1 MAEREITLEEIKM
14 LDDLFA
20 RAQAAAK
27 VIETYDQERVD
38 QLIQA
43 VAWSVVN
50 LQTWKPLA
58 YQAVEETR
66 LGDPVG
72 KVGKRN
78 KAKGILRDALRAKSV
93 GMIEEIPEKGIAKY
107 AKPVGVIA
115 SLVPTTNPVVTP
127 VGQAIYAIKARDV
140 VIFSPHP
147 RAEGHRPYRWQN
159 RGSHPCTSRR
169 DCLYAHSYS

>member
-43 VAWSVVN
+43 VAWSVIN

-72 KVGKRN
+72 KVGKR
-78 KAKGILRDALRAKSV
+78 R
-93 GMIEEIPEKGIAKY
+93 
-107 AKPVGVIA
+107 
-115 SLVPTTNPVVTP
+115 NPGKRHCQVC
-127 VGQAIYAIKARDV
+127 KARGRHR
-140 VIFSPHP
+140 FPCPHDESC
-147 RAEGHRPYRWQN
+147 R
-159 RGSHPCTSRR
+159 HPCRPGHL
-169 DCLYAHSYS
+169 CH

>member
-43 VAWSVVN
+43 VAWSVIN

-107 AKPVGVIA
+107 QKD
-115 SLVPTTNPVVTP
+115 LC
-127 VGQAIYAIKARDV
+127 YA
-140 VIFSPHP
+140 F
-147 RAEGHRPYRWQN
+147 G
-159 RGSHPCTSRR
+159 RR
-169 DCLYAHSYS
+169 SIPG